1 MKLYTGTGDTG
12 RASTRTRMNIPKSS
26 PVFELLGTLDEFT
39 STLGIARQKTPAAL
53 AEILAHVQENADAL
67 SKELAGGERFAT
79 KEQVMK
85 LEQAIDSLAS
95 SLPEGASA
103 QAGASEGG
111 AALELARAVARKA
124 ERRAVAMAQTGGV
137 PREVLA
143 WLNRLSALLAAL
155 ARVCDLGQPATT
167 KTPPPYRRPVPPVKA
182 SVSRR
187 WSCAVRCRRMPDSRG
202 CGW

>member
-111 AALELARAVARKA
+111 AALELARAVA
-124 ERRAVAMAQTGGV
+124 
-137 PREVLA
+137 
-143 WLNRLSALLAAL
+143 
-155 ARVCDLGQPATT
+155 
-167 KTPPPYRRPVPPVKA
+167 
-182 SVSRR
+182 VS
-187 WSCAVRCRRMPDSRG
+187 
-202 CGW
+202 

>member
-1 MKLYTGTGDTG
+1 M
-12 RASTRTRMNIPKSS
+12 
-26 PVFELLGTLDEFT
+26 
-39 STLGIARQKTPAAL
+39 Q
-53 AEILAHVQENADAL
+53 L

-167 KTPPPYRRPVPPVKA
+167 KTPAAIQATVPPVKA